1 MRNVKIRTVIVLE
14 TTWTEDDFLE
24 DGNQPQP
31 RPIEGAFERHVEELK
46 SHSRDELTEIQSD
59 MWDSGRAIFESG
71 QVIAQELVEGEE

>member
-24 DGNQPQP
+24 DGNQP

-46 SHSRDELTEIQSD
+46 SLTKDELTEIQSD

-71 QVIAQELVEGEE
+71 QIIAQELVEGEE

>member
-1 MRNVKIRTVIVLE
+1 VKNVKIRTVIVLE
-14 TTWTEDDFLE
+14 TTWTEDDFECFE
-24 DGNQPQP
+24 DGNQP